1 MKQLTI
7 ESFIKEY
14 RQLGIPYLNLQVDSQ
29 TQIAL
34 PMENTQEVLTTNRG
48 RITSIPNMAKSVIGL
63 LNQRSRVFWVIDLAE
78 LLNLKSNSEE
88 KQQYNIAIIKVG
100 KIALGLAI
108 EKIKGVIRIDYNQ
121 IKSPIGEI
129 SADLVPYLKGYVMY
143 AENMILILDADAIIN
158 SPVLQT
164 S

>member
-14 RQLGIPYLNLQVDSQ
+14 RELGIPYLNLQLDSQ
-29 TQIAL
+29 TQVGL

-48 RITSIPNMAKSVIGL
+48 RITPIPNMAKSVIGL
-63 LNQRSRVFWVIDLAE
+63 LNQRSRVFWVINLAE
-78 LLNLKSNSEE
+78 LLGLKSTTEE

-108 EKIKGVIRIDYNQ
+108 EKIKGVIRVDYNQ
-121 IKSPIGEI
+121 IQSPLGEV
-129 SADLVPYLKGYVMY
+129 SDDLIPYLKGYVMY
-143 AENMILILDADAIIN
+143 AEHKILILDADAIIN
-158 SPVLQT
+158 SPLLQ
-164 S
+164 